1 VPYLAQR
8 GQSTDAC
15 DDALANCGRPGET
28 VLREEASYYRI
39 GADQFK
45 SPALRALEHLVSIP
59 SRYNAAAPTFL
70 TRNCVAVRTTARR
83 WRCMF
88 YAIRELTLELHARS
102 NAHQKAA
109 NLQNAVQH
117 QPGLCRRRISRRT

>member
-1 VPYLAQR
+1 MMPVHGLEQHPERVASEPPDEGIVAKLPYLAQR

-15 DDALANCGRPGET
+15 DDALASCGRPGET

-39 GADQFK
+39 GAEQFK

-88 YAIRELTLELHARS
+88 HAIRELTPEPRAF
-102 NAHQKAA
+102 
-109 NLQNAVQH
+109 
-117 QPGLCRRRISRRT
+117 